1 MACCQDNSF
10 EPRSNTR
17 APAIAGS
24 GCDHRISVNGNFHS
38 KKKKTG
44 LRREMQDLQVQR
56 VGLRRLQRFDVIQAE
71 SPLLLFTEEGKKGS
85 GYR

>member
-1 MACCQDNSF
+1 
-10 EPRSNTR
+10 
-17 APAIAGS
+17 
-24 GCDHRISVNGNFHS
+24 
-38 KKKKTG
+38 
-44 LRREMQDLQVQR
+44 MQDLQVQR